1 MLPLWLKLAYSA
13 FVAVII
19 AVYYVKYGPANF
31 LWFSDVALIVTVA
44 ALWLENG
51 LLASMMALAVLLPEG
66 LWNLELFLRLCTGV
80 RLTGLT
86 DYMFDRSK
94 PMYLRALSLFHV
106 ALPPLLLWMVARLG
120 YDAHAFAAQTLL
132 AWVLLPATFRLTK
145 PADNI
150 NWVHGFGAAA
160 QTRLSPY
167 AHLALLMVA
176 LPLLVY
182 WPTHLLLRHFFG

>member
-1 MLPLWLKLAYSA
+1 MFPLWLKLAYSV
-13 FVAVII
+13 FVAVTV
-19 AVYYVKYGPANF
+19 AVYYVKYGPGNF
-31 LWFSDVALIVTVA
+31 LWFSDVALIVTVP

-51 LLASMMALAVLLPEG
+51 LLASMMALAVLLPEV
-66 LWNLELFLRLCTGV
+66 LWNLEFFLRLCTGI

-94 PMYLRALSLFHV
+94 PLYLRALSLFHI

-120 YDAHAFAAQTLL
+120 YDAHALAAQTLL
-132 AWVLLPATFRLTK
+132 AWVLLPATYRLTK

-150 NWVHGFGAAA
+150 NWVHGFGATA
-160 QTRLSPY
+160 QTRLQPY
-167 AHLALLMVA
+167 AYVALLMVA
-176 LPLLVY
+176 LPLIVY